1 MGKSVK
7 ECFFGEGY
15 EKKED
20 FTIDKLLKNKVKGT
34 IFPSGNEV
42 SGNDYNKIFAN
53 LKKDKKVNYDVNIL
67 GSNDI
72 I

>member
-42 SGNDYNKIFAN
+42 IGNDYTKILKE
-53 LKKDKKVNYDVNIL
+53 LKKDEKVNYDISIL
-67 GSNDI
+67 GSHDI
-72 I
+72 L